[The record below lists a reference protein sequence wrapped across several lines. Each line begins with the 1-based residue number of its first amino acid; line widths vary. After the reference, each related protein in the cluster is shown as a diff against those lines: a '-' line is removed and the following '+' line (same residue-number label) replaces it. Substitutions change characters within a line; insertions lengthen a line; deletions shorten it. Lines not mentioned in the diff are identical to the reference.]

1 MSGVAQGSFQKALIA
16 RDRDRDRGG
25 RQRAETLGM
34 WTPSNGSLDTGQELA
49 DWMDSATRIDT
60 FLLLA
65 LKPNL
70 PTPHLSQMLA
80 G

>member
-25 RQRAETLGM
+25 DNGQRGM